1 MARETAK
8 SNDTGFNW
16 VVYGEGSMAKETVG
30 ARVPVAIAD
39 QVFHYVD
46 THEITRTE
54 AIDLFIRTALEDP
67 DGFEREQSY
76 TVQIRQNQERARDE
90 PVRAG
95 GWKGEL
101 RSADRFVGEWDSTEA
116 LTARL
121 PGEVVRGIEQ
131 WAESQDL
138 AKSVAAEDL
147 LVRGLKA
154 DPLPESNPDPI
165 PEDTDYSDAAMKT
178 VELEPDDAELFRRC
192 RLWYKKGPSETVNWL
207 IGATY
212 STSNARV
219 GWCKPD
225 ETVVE

>member
-1 MARETAK
+1 
-8 SNDTGFNW
+8 
-16 VVYGEGSMAKETVG
+16 MAKESVG

-39 QVFHYVD
+39 QVFNYVD

-54 AIDLFIRTALEDP
+54 AIELFIRTALDDP
-67 DGFEREQSY
+67 EQFQRKQSY

-90 PVRAG
+90 PVSAA

-101 RSADRFVGEWDSTEA
+101 RGADRFVGEWDSTEA

-121 PGEVVRGIEQ
+121 PADVVAGIEN

-165 PEDTDYSDAAMKT
+165 PEHTDYSDAVVKT
-178 VELEPDDAELFRRC
+178 VELEPEDAELFRRC
-192 RLWYKKGPSETVNWL
+192 RLYYRKGPSETVNWL
-207 IGATY
+207 ISATY
-212 STSNARV
+212 STNSARV
-219 GWCKPD
+219 GWAKPE
-225 ETVVE
+225 ETEEE

>member
-1 MARETAK
+1 MTRETAK

-30 ARVPVAIAD
+30 ARVPVAVAD

-54 AIDLFIRTALEDP
+54 AIELFIRTALEDP
-67 DGFEREQSY
+67 DGFGRKQSY
-76 TVQIRQNQERARDE
+76 TVQIRENQERARDE
-90 PVRAG
+90 PVYAG
-95 GWKGEL
+95 EWKDEL
-101 RSADRFVGEWDSTEA
+101 RRADRFVGEWDSTEA

-154 DPLPESNPDPI
+154 DPLPEGSEDPI
-165 PEDTDYSDAAMKT
+165 PEYTDYSDAVVKT
-178 VELEPDDAELFRRC
+178 VELEPEEAELFRRC
-192 RLWYKKGPSETVNWL
+192 RLHYKKGPSEAVNWL
-207 IGATY
+207 ISAQY
-212 STSNARV
+212 STKSARV
-219 GWCKPD
+219 GWAKPD
-225 ETVVE
+225 ETDEE